1 MTPKCNRC
9 VDGAKLS
16 FSVAKNTRIC
26 TYIKAAVV
34 LTTFNN
40 ICDACGFLPEL
51 SINSF
56 HLRHVDTFFN
66 RPWNLFIVQLIFFYR
81 SGRRW
86 LACYLHITTVHQSNY
101 SSCILVLC

>member
-1 MTPKCNRC
+1 M
-9 VDGAKLS
+9 
-16 FSVAKNTRIC
+16 
-26 TYIKAAVV
+26 

-66 RPWNLFIVQLIFFYR
+66 RPWNLFIVQLIFFIVQDAGGLRVTYPYPQ
-81 SGRRW
+81 STNQTIL
-86 LACYLHITTVHQSNY
+86 LAS
-101 SSCILVLC
+101 